1 MQPYQK
7 CPSFNV
13 CSCNICPL
21 DPDWKDKNRLPEDD
35 KCKAHKPTRI
45 KIGEKYQ
52 SVLPR
57 KGLTL
62 REYSGKMVWD
72 SKTDLER
79 KIITEQGVKALKMAK
94 NRL

>member
-35 KCKAHKPTRI
+35 KCTAQKPTRTR
-45 KIGEKYQ
+45 IGEKYAQ
-52 SVLPR
+52 VLPM
-57 KGLTL
+57 KGLTGK
-62 REYSGKMVWD
+62 EYGGLKAWVSLGTEKQN
-72 SKTDLER
+72 E
-79 KIITEQGVKALKMAK
+79 ITQQGVKALKVAK